1 MARITKVIQLHNDAN
16 TTTTSTTYVVVNTGY
31 NVYWDNDVYDGD
43 VKVYFEAIL
52 STTSGGTAYAMF
64 YTAGGSSVSGSEVT
78 TTATGATRVRSG
90 DIKANLTDNTE
101 YRSRFKAS
109 SGATTTIYNVRLVI
123 VQTGAVTKTETQ
135 IPLSG
140 QIASYNSNNSVVDNP
155 YSYLYYFDQNRYD
168 GSVSIYFE
176 SFLRNTGVGVTTT
189 AYMTD
194 TSNTVLTSVSR
205 TSTTAAR
212 VRSSA
217 ITPTDGT
224 TYKIRM
230 RTSSA
235 GQYAFVMD
243 TRLIIQQTGFTK
255 TETHYPVRVTQL
267 TDNTTGG
274 IDINGKLYWDKDEW
288 SVASNAV
295 YHEATMLI
303 STGTKTALLDL
314 NDGSGD
320 VTNATLSTSSTS
332 KTRVRSSSAIYLAD
346 NTEYDGQLRIDSTT
360 ATATEVGARLIIHT
374 QLMNAPNFG
383 TNF

>member
-1 MARITKVIQLHNDAN
+1 MSRITKVIQLHNDVD
-16 TTTTSTTYVVVNTGY
+16 TTTTSATYAVVNTGY
-31 NVYWDNDVYDGD
+31 NIYWDNDVYDGD
-43 VKVYFEAIL
+43 VKVYFEAVI
-52 STTSGGTAYAMF
+52 STTSGGTAYAML

-90 DIKANLTDNTE
+90 DIKANLTDDTE

-135 IPLSG
+135 VPLSG
-140 QIASYNSNNSVVDNP
+140 QIASHNANNSVVDNP
-155 YSYLYYFDQNRYD
+155 YSYLYYFDESRYD

-230 RTSSA
+230 RTSSF

-274 IDINGKLYWDKDEW
+274 IDINGKLHWDKDEW
-288 SVASNAV
+288 SVASNTV

-303 STGTKTALLDL
+303 STGTKTSLLDL

-320 VTNATLSTSSTS
+320 VTNATISTSSTS
-332 KTRVRSSSAIYLAD
+332 KTRVRSSAIILSD

-360 ATATEVGARLIIHT
+360 ATATEVGARLIIHS

-383 TNF
+383 INF